1 MTLLLNSASELEDFA
16 NNTYLL
22 KVLEGKI
29 RPTLDID
36 NLFGFAWGDWC
47 CHELVFCKCDI

>member
-1 MTLLLNSASELEDFA
+1 MTLLVNSASELEDFA

-29 RPTLDID
+29 RPRLDIGIICLALLGEIGVVM
-36 NLFGFAWGDWC
+36 N
-47 CHELVFCKCDI
+47 